1 MSPNPPIGRVSRFPR
16 GPWNMATLSRVEGDS
31 GTPYGRLP
39 ISSANVII
47 SPLDDIETSYKGAL
61 WNTLEDI
68 SIKHDTWG
76 QIVKPTVS
84 EEGRSSTKEDHK
96 GNIVVSDKEESS
108 DDVYTLNLLTECKH
122 RDGSIYRGMDT
133 LWKEEY
139 RIVDRSETRL
149 EAMTLSEPT
158 DCIIGDNGTC
168 MQHYPGF
175 MLQIFSLELAKI
187 SMDGGLVELYGY
199 IAVRDELEPLLN
211 YVVNFSRDEPIIVK
225 QGSRINMAGPK
236 RGIDMMD
243 YALIEY
249 DMRIKSGEQE
259 KDDIQLIDGA
269 SIIGPVGIENRPS
282 RVRIAGDYGAID
294 LTLSCLGNAVEAT
307 VEVLISEVQISFS
320 LSLGCLTS
328 GLNKEIQLFDG
339 AIAESCYLKRYVVAV
354 VLDSSIDLKFK
365 LGSLLSSS
373 DQHCCYFKSKLHGH
387 DTQEIKTDY
396 ALISVKVTWST
407 LLGAV

>member
-1 MSPNPPIGRVSRFPR
+1 
-16 GPWNMATLSRVEGDS
+16 MATLNRVEGDS
-31 GTPYGRLP
+31 GKPYRRQP

-47 SPLDDIETSYKGAL
+47 PPLDNIETSNKDAL

-84 EEGRSSTKEDHK
+84 EEDASSTKEDHK

-108 DDVYTLNLLTECKH
+108 DDVYMLNLLTECKH
-122 RDGSIYRGMDT
+122 RDGSIFRGMDT
-133 LWKEEY
+133 LWKKEY
-139 RIVDRSETRL
+139 RIVDRSEK
-149 EAMTLSEPT
+149 
-158 DCIIGDNGTC
+158 
-168 MQHYPGF
+168 
-175 MLQIFSLELAKI
+175 LAKI
-187 SMDGGLVELYGY
+187 PMDGGLVELYGY

-225 QGSRINMAGPK
+225 QGSHINMAGPK

-259 KDDIQLIDGA
+259 KDDLQLIDGA

-282 RVRIAGDYGAID
+282 RVRIAGDCGAID
-294 LTLSCLGNAVEAT
+294 LTLSRLGTAVEAT
-307 VEVLISEVQISFS
+307 VEILISEVQISFN

-328 GLNKEIQLFDG
+328 GLNKEIRLFDG
-339 AIAESCYLKRYVVAV
+339 AIAESCCLNRYVVAV
-354 VLDSSIDLKFK
+354 VLDSLIDLKFK

-373 DQHCCYFKSKLHGH
+373 DQHCCYFNSKLHGH
-387 DTQEIKTDY
+387 DTQEIKTDF
-396 ALISVKVTWST
+396 ALISLKIRAQKFVLKTAI
-407 LLGAV
+407 LKAEII

>member
-1 MSPNPPIGRVSRFPR
+1 MNRLSPSRFPLRIMSATNCWWQSGLSRRVSPLMMSPNPPIGRVSRFPR

-31 GTPYGRLP
+31 GKPYGRLP

-47 SPLDDIETSYKGAL
+47 PPLDNIETSYKVAL

-68 SIKHDTWG
+68 SIKHDTCG
-76 QIVKPTVS
+76 KIVKPTVS
-84 EEGRSSTKEDHK
+84 EEDASSTKEDHK
-96 GNIVVSDKEESS
+96 ENIVVSDKEESS

-122 RDGSIYRGMDT
+122 RDGSIYKGMDT

-149 EAMTLSEPT
+149 EAMTLSDPT
-158 DCIIGDNGTC
+158 DCIIGDDGTC
-168 MQHYPGF
+168 MQHNPRF

-187 SMDGGLVELYGY
+187 STDGGLVELYGY

-225 QGSRINMAGPK
+225 QGSHINMTGPK

-269 SIIGPVGIENRPS
+269 SIIGPVGIENHPS

-294 LTLSCLGNAVEAT
+294 LTLSRLVNAVEAT
-307 VEVLISEVQISFS
+307 VEVFISEVQVSFN

-328 GLNKEIQLFDG
+328 ELNEEIRLFDG
-339 AIAESCYLKRYVVAV
+339 AIAESCCLKRPA
-354 VLDSSIDLKFK
+354 
-365 LGSLLSSS
+365 LL
-373 DQHCCYFKSKLHGH
+373 
-387 DTQEIKTDY
+387 
-396 ALISVKVTWST
+396 
-407 LLGAV
+407 LLQVRTPWA